1 MGKTISRKKLNAV
14 KNNLHASETIAL
26 HIINKFLKKRTP
38 LERYT
43 WLLDTKD
50 VGCAANPDR
59 GLCFDDEI
67 WAFHKKHKDNID
79 ELLNNMCDG
88 IIFNSGS
95 DYLTTIAHF
104 AFQEVAAYLLGEL
117 T

>member
-1 MGKTISRKKLNAV
+1 MGKIISRKKLNEV
-14 KNNLHASETIAL
+14 KENLHAGETIAL

-38 LERYT
+38 EERYS
-43 WLLDTKD
+43 WLQDIRQI
-50 VGCAANPDR
+50 GCAANPST
-59 GLCFDDEI
+59 GLSSPADV

-79 ELLNNMCDG
+79 ELLNNMSDG
-88 IIFNSGS
+88 IIFNSGF